1 MRAIKE
7 KNADVVLN
15 SIKSIIEDYE
25 NEKIKI
31 SNIVVDKGLEFNNK
45 YFLIILMMF
54 IKMVKY
60 FLKMLEDIIVL

>member
-7 KNADVVLN
+7 KNADIVLN
-15 SIKSIIEDYE
+15 SIKSIVEDFE

-45 YFLIILMMF
+45 FF
-54 IKMVKY
+54 
-60 FLKMLEDIIVL
+60 